1 LRHSGWQDENRAIIR
16 HIGEKGRVGGA
27 IDRQLRKPYWP
38 LGLEGNA
45 LKVKS
50 TRDRV
55 IRFHPGGLMF
65 VFTPKFSP
73 DDVRRVSEKMNSRPG
88 EESHLSERSKQI
100 LNAINFSSEELTKAA
115 SATVVMTVSI
125 AS

>member
-1 LRHSGWQDENRAIIR
+1 
-16 HIGEKGRVGGA
+16 
-27 IDRQLRKPYWP
+27 
-38 LGLEGNA
+38 
-45 LKVKS
+45 
-50 TRDRV
+50 
-55 IRFHPGGLMF
+55 MF